1 MHKVSLVIINII
13 FGSLVL
19 LSYYNGVTKN
29 PELSLKLWGGVPKT
43 LHTFITSFMFV
54 GALGYFFFTAH
65 LLINVE
71 TSHMFFNRFSY
82 WHLNFIYLMILIPS
96 ALWIDL
102 TFLYMQSST
111 TINWIYVISCL
122 YCVALFSIFLFLFIV
137 ETNIEN
143 YQWLYLPA
151 VLGSLAFAF
160 HTVFLDGILWTFFFN
175 ES

>member
-1 MHKVSLVIINII
+1 MHKVSLIIINII

-29 PELSLKLWGGVPKT
+29 PELSIKLWGGVPKT
-43 LHTFITSFMFV
+43 LHTFIVSFMFV
-54 GALGYFFFTAH
+54 GALGYFLFTAH

-71 TSHMFFNRFSY
+71 ASHMFFNRFSY
-82 WHLNFIYLMILIPS
+82 WYLHFIYLMILIPS

-102 TFLYMQSST
+102 TFLYMHSST
-111 TINWIYVISCL
+111 AINWIYVISCL

-137 ETNIEN
+137 ETNVEN
-143 YQWLYLPA
+143 HHWLYFPA

-175 ES
+175 KS